1 MFTQSELQFI
11 EKTLSSRREW
21 LQKNIDKP
29 DAVAQKTQN
38 KEILA
43 FIENLLAKITSQLK
57 LQAADVAT
65 SAPLSIKQKRQQM
78 PAEKI
83 KVLIADDDY
92 LLASLLE
99 AILHAAGITQVDI
112 ADDGVKAVNMIYNA
126 TPVYDLVLCDWY
138 MPLKSGLDVHNAMRA
153 ADRCADACFMLVTG
167 VTEAKQI
174 RSAIEVGVNDYT
186 VKPIE
191 NEKLLKKIARHFPRV
206 DIEAALLQLESQS
219 PTKLDPEPDLESNP
233 EPESKSEA
241 SAG

>member
-11 EKTLSSRREW
+11 EKTLASRKEW

-29 DAVAQKTQN
+29 DAAAQKTQN

-43 FIENLLAKITSQLK
+43 FIENLLAKINSQLK
-57 LQAADVAT
+57 LQTVDVTA
-65 SAPLSIKQKRQQM
+65 SAPLSAKQKRQQM
-78 PAEKI
+78 PPEKI

-112 ADDGVKAVNMIYNA
+112 ADDGVKAVNMIYNS

-174 RSAIEVGVNDYT
+174 RSAIELGVNDYT

-191 NEKLLKKIARHFPRV
+191 NEKLLRKIARHFPKV
-206 DIEAALLQLESQS
+206 NIDAALLQLESQS
-219 PTKLDPEPDLESNP
+219 PAEPDP

-241 SAG
+241 SAE